1 MHHSFDTEVA
11 EKYGMP
17 CAAIFQW
24 MLYWVEYNRANGTNF
39 HDGKYWVYNSNKALQ
54 ELFPYIGK
62 DQMRAAIKKLVD
74 ADMLVT
80 GCYNSIAFDRT
91 MWYSIGDEGVKYSG
105 KPECLKPP
113 KGTPA
118 FAENPHISCVEKT
131 QISSV
136 ENPHTNTIIEPL
148 EKHIENI
155 KEKKVKEKDGESEP
169 KKKGFGELENVFL
182 SAEEYAKLLVKMGD
196 IGRDKYI
203 EAVSLYK
210 GKSGRTYKS
219 DYAACLAFWQ
229 KDGRPVENSPQ
240 VVEIHHEKPDLSTPE
255 KIREAIFT

>member
-17 CAAIFQW
+17 CAVIFQW

-39 HDGKYWVYNSNKALQ
+39 HDGRYWVYCSNTGLQ
-54 ELFPYIGK
+54 EYFPYIGMK
-62 DQMRAAIKKLVD
+62 QLRTALKRLMDEK
-74 ADMLVT
+74 MLVA
-80 GCYNSIAFDRT
+80 GRYNAVAFDRT
-91 MWYSIGDEGVKYSG
+91 LWYSIGETGVGY
-105 KPECLKPP
+105 CP
-113 KGTPA
+113 KRALDTYPKDVPA
-118 FAENPHISCVEKT
+118 FTQKGYISNE
-131 QISSV
+131 QNGHFSSIP
-136 ENPHTNTIIEPL
+136 NGTTNTNIGTL

-229 KDGRPVENSPQ
+229 RDGRPVENSPQ
-240 VVEIHHEKPDLSTPE
+240 LVEIHHEKPDLSTPE